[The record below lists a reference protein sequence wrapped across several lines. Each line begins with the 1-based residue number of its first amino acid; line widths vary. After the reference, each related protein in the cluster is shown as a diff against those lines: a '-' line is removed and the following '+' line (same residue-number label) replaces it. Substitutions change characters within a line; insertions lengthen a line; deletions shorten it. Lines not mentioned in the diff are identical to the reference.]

1 MCHSLENLEYHHFK
15 YSQFLTPGDVHI
27 HFFGTATLSFADGI
41 RTQPGMCSRSARP
54 SSARRWS
61 IGSAAPGGVRTWH
74 CHQPLRRSA

>member
-41 RTQPGMCSRSARP
+41 RTQPGDVFEISQAEFGAP
-54 SSARRWS
+54 LVNQV
-61 IGSAAPGGVRTWH
+61 GSAEAAFAPGTVIS
-74 CHQPLRRSA
+74 L

>member
-41 RTQPGMCSRSARP
+41 RTQPGDVFEISQAEF
-54 SSARRWS
+54 
-61 IGSAAPGGVRTWH
+61 GAPLINAVGNVDAVFEPGNVVT
-74 CHQPLRRSA
+74 L